1 MSGEKDLIT
10 AHELAKEL
18 DLAVDTIWRYTRE
31 KRIPFVEL
39 GGKQYRYRKA
49 DVINSLT
56 ESRVGESLANYGE
69 REEQKM
75 TYHEYCELPAEA
87 GYRFEVLDGILVRD
101 PSPNVAHQRVVFQLA
116 KILDEYFLSVDG
128 EGEVFLSPLDVTIG
142 DYNVVQPDL
151 LYISGKEKE
160 IIKKERVDGPPTL
173 AVEVISPYSGR
184 KDRMKKMQ
192 IYQKAGVEH
201 YWLVDPEEKIL
212 ECFIL
217 QEGYY
222 ARVAGGMD
230 AEVVEHPELAGLKI
244 DLSKLWYLKG

>member
-39 GGKQYRYRKA
+39 GGKQYRYRKT
-49 DVINSLT
+49 DVINSLS

-69 REEQKM
+69 REDQKM
-75 TYHEYCELPAEA
+75 TYREYCELPAEV

-151 LYISGKEKE
+151 LYISGKAKE

-173 AVEVISPYSGR
+173 AVEVISTYSGR

-230 AEVVEHPELAGLKI
+230 AEVVEHPEMSGLKI
-244 DLSKLWYLKG
+244 DLSKLW